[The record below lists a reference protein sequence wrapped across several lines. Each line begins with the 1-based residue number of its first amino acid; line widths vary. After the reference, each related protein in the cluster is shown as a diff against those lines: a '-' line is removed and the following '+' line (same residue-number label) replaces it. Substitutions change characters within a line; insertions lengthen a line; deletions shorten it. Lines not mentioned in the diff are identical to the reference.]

1 MGITRDQIG
10 AAEPLDQSAPT
21 LLHELL
27 LDVSP
32 HGPHGTPAPRH
43 RSLAATEG
51 AKMPTFYFDLWDGH
65 RIEPDEQGVELRG
78 TEAAFEM
85 AVRAAREMLADAQ
98 LKGADHSGWAFHVKD
113 EQGRRLF
120 TFRFTGAL
128 PEPHYSCAWS
138 QRRT

>member
-1 MGITRDQIG
+1 
-10 AAEPLDQSAPT
+10 
-21 LLHELL
+21 
-27 LDVSP
+27 
-32 HGPHGTPAPRH
+32 
-43 RSLAATEG
+43 
-51 AKMPTFYFDLWDGH
+51 MPTFYFDLWDGH

-120 TFRFTGAL
+120 TFRFISAL
-128 PEPHYSCAWS
+128 PEPHYSHAWS
-138 QRRT
+138 RRGIAKP